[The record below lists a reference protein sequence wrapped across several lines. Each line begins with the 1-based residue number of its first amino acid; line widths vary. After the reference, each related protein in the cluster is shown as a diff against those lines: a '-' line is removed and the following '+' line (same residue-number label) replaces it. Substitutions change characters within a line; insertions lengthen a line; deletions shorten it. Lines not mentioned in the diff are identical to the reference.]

1 MTSTNEDADRVWA
14 STLQQIRKTR
24 RQRGLGRITLAVVS
38 ACALGGVSWF
48 LLNPPLTIPMQTAVT
63 EPGLKIEETIAV
75 MRVGEDGIAR
85 LEELS
90 TGRLRSIEL
99 TFGLTQVVC
108 EDLTD
113 LAEQTADAGQV
124 DAILFQ
130 QIISSRWAGSP

>member
-1 MTSTNEDADRVWA
+1 
-14 STLQQIRKTR
+14 
-24 RQRGLGRITLAVVS
+24 
-38 ACALGGVSWF
+38 
-48 LLNPPLTIPMQTAVT
+48 MQTAVT